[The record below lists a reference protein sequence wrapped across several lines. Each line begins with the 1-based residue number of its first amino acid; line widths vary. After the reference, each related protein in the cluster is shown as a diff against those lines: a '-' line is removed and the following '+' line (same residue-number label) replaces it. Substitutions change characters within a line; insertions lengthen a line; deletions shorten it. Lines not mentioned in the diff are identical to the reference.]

1 MNKPP
6 ADTSWQNLLKESQ
19 WQRFAGSNANRM
31 TQAEVAQIRRI
42 ATNLFGETSRVYLR
56 EMPAEGGG
64 SSTHIMLESRRVLSD
79 RLATQKT
86 LSDRLREVLDRH
98 KIKVLLIDPDFPL
111 TEEHKRF
118 RFAAREL

>member
-6 ADTSWQNLLKESQ
+6 ADTTWQNALKDSQ
-19 WQRFAGSNANRM
+19 WQRFAGPGTNRM
-31 TQAEVAQIRRI
+31 TQAEVAQIRQI
-42 ATNLFGETSRVYLR
+42 ATNLFGEASRVYMR

-64 SSTHIMLESRRVLSD
+64 SSTHIMVETRRVLSD

-86 LSDRLREVLDRH
+86 LSDRLREALERH
-98 KIKVLLIDPDFPL
+98 KIKVLLIDPNFPL

-118 RFAAREL
+118 RFSAREF